1 MPRPGFLYRESL
13 RARVAHGRT
22 TESGAE
28 AFGLLRAPS
37 VVNDGVSVIAGTL
50 LTVSSWR
57 LRVWPRG
64 WLPTRRSLASK
75 AQQPHIMPPFAVSA
89 LLLLGLLGAA
99 RAAVPADI
107 VTSLPG
113 FTPFPTNF
121 KVYSGFL
128 DVTFDPPVVGCSG
141 ACFYDGAKIHYQFHA
156 SQGDPKKDPIA
167 SWCAPGSPHS

>member
-1 MPRPGFLYRESL
+1 
-13 RARVAHGRT
+13 
-22 TESGAE
+22 
-28 AFGLLRAPS
+28 
-37 VVNDGVSVIAGTL
+37 
-50 LTVSSWR
+50 
-57 LRVWPRG
+57 
-64 WLPTRRSLASK
+64 
-75 AQQPHIMPPFAVSA
+75 MPPFAVSA

-141 ACFYDGAKIHYQFHA
+141 ACFYDGAKIHYQFHT
-156 SQGDPKKDPIA
+156 SQSTNATADPVVA
-167 SWCAPGSPHS
+167 WHTGGPGGSSVYGQYAELGYFQVSTRWVQGRGYNRCRLGEYRGGVTTGVD